1 MQNQIQDGEIGF
13 GDGRVT
19 PPCRAA
25 ALAYIAHQVT
35 NHPELQQIS
44 SRIYKTSDEALYLKS
59 SDISRITKERF
70 WTALSDKTI
79 RKFQR
84 VAKRKSVLPC
94 VVLVAPVNRSAD
106 VAPSAADIW
115 KLPIDV
121 VCKILDAGRRRK
133 DGAVLARIWLRNGRY
148 MLADDRAEFQH
159 DISAYYK
166 QVPIPQYITEL
177 VVAGGGMWRVA
188 NKSSAHQKTEQG
200 SASIAMDGKL
210 PRFNVNLQIGK
221 LIVSGTIDVSYA

>member
-1 MQNQIQDGEIGF
+1 MENQILNGEIGF

-25 ALAYIAHQVT
+25 ALAYIAHEIT
-35 NHPELQQIS
+35 NHPELRQIS
-44 SRIYKTSDEALYLKS
+44 SRTYETSDEALYMKS

-70 WTALSDKTI
+70 WTALSNKTI
-79 RKFQR
+79 KKFQR
-84 VAKRKSVLPC
+84 VAKRKNVLPY

-106 VAPSAADIW
+106 AAPSAADIW

-121 VCKILDAGRRRK
+121 ICKILDAGRRRK
-133 DGAVLARIWLRNGRY
+133 DGAILARIWLRNGRY

-166 QVPIPQYITEL
+166 QVSIPPYVTEL

-188 NKSSAHQKTEQG
+188 NKSSVHQKAEQG
-200 SASIAMDGKL
+200 SASIAIDGKL
-210 PRFNVNLQIGK
+210 PKFNVNLQIGK
-221 LIVSGTIDVSYA
+221 LVVTGTIEVSYA